1 MDIHEKQKVDHL
13 YNIHNS
19 QKSTH
24 TRIKYMLS
32 QICNRQT
39 STKRLVDVGV
49 FCTQMRQK
57 DSIICNWARVVYKL
71 TIPSIESLQHIV
83 NDLVSQHK
91 QYDKL
96 KIHFRVSMALTLKA
110 LQIRGVSVDIINR
123 TRQKLKFSIEHSVT
137 PLHSQDHCYVHKK
150 RPSMLIMSPIRSW

>member
-1 MDIHEKQKVDHL
+1 MYIHEKQKVDHL

-19 QKSTH
+19 QQSTH

-32 QICNRQT
+32 EICNRQT
-39 STKRLVDVGV
+39 STKRFVIVGD

-57 DSIICNWARVVYKL
+57 DSMICNRA
-71 TIPSIESLQHIV
+71 
-83 NDLVSQHK
+83 QHK
-91 QYDKL
+91 QYDKM

-137 PLHSQDHCYVHKK
+137 PLHSQDHCYVHRK
-150 RPSMLIMSPIRSW
+150 RPSMLIMSPIRS